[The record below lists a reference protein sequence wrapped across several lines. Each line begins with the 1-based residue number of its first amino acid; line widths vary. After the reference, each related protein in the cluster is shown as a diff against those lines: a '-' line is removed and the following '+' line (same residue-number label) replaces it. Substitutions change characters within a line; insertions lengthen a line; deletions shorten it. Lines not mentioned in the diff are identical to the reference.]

1 MYISFHALD
10 KSIFSFLP
18 HAISFPR
25 DFSFFVEHI
34 FSEFI
39 APKMLIIRVT
49 KLEMS
54 SLSFPDEGR
63 RSSARLF

>member
-39 APKMLIIRVT
+39 APKM
-49 KLEMS
+49 
-54 SLSFPDEGR
+54 SLYYVDN
-63 RSSARLF
+63 